1 MTPDGDRR
9 HRPESGCVVDEVP
22 SLVGNE
28 NVVSVLVLGEDT
40 FHSQRWLD
48 GASPIEG
55 SFQGVAVELAA
66 ARVPQGLVAG
76 IDPSETMLT
85 MARWR
90 NRKAFEARRVE
101 LRHGTVS
108 NLPFDDATFDACVR
122 PRRRHS
128 SWGFKHDRERFGYG
142 LAFRKQRSTCIIGR
156 IDAARVVTTR
166 LDDDALVWG
175 VVELSHVANK
185 GEPSRQSRA
194 ALRQCRA

>member
-1 MTPDGDRR
+1 MRNGF
-9 HRPESGCVVDEVP
+9 CVPQGVLGRLGGRLMALDHALPAGVLDKLQLRF
-22 SLVGNE
+22 SD
-28 NVVSVLVLGEDT
+28 SVLEVGP
-40 FHSQRWLD
+40 
-48 GASPIEG
+48 GP
-55 SFQGVAVELAA
+55 GVAVELAA

-85 MARWR
+85 MARRR
-90 NRKAFEARRVE
+90 NRKAIEARRLE